1 MESSGLEFYT
11 TAELIKELV
20 RRQTFLGVVVH
31 SQEELKGNGWGEQRT
46 FEVHFNA
53 NLDVLQTGRLLGTVA
68 EYIERHHHPD
78 AL

>member
-1 MESSGLEFYT
+1 MESSSLEFYT

-31 SQEELKGNGWGEQRT
+31 SQEEFKGNGWGEQRT
-46 FEVHFNA
+46 FKVHFNA